1 MAMQYDVKSYHA
13 TMPATVVTAAVR
25 LKGITVSPAT
35 ASLRS
40 SAVADPTVF
49 KSGTYVRTSP
59 STTLTATVT
68 AHGLTTGD
76 RVFMNFTTGGATK
89 GVYTITKTN
98 ANVFTVTT
106 AASSTIATSNVTF
119 YSVLLVELDT
129 YNIIGL
135 PIKIPGEGIY
145 CPNGIY
151 VGLGSSVT
159 ATVFYG

>member
-1 MAMQYDVKSYHA
+1 MAMQTDVLSAHVTTPRVA
-13 TMPATVVTAAVR
+13 TASAVR

-40 SAVADPTVF
+40 TAVADPTVY
-49 KSGTYVRTSP
+49 KTGTYVRTSP

-76 RVFMNFTTGGATK
+76 RVFMNFTTGGAVN

-98 ANVFTVTT
+98 ANVFTITT

-119 YSVLLVELDT
+119 YSTLLLELDT

-135 PIKIPGEGIY
+135 PIRIPGEGIY
-145 CPNGIY
+145 CPNGMF
-151 VGLGSSVT
+151 VGVGGSVT